1 MVTVY
6 ISFDSENRT
15 TFSLQHGVLKVR
27 TTEEQRLK
35 KQKEQEKKLAAYQL
49 SVKQILASRREDSYD
64 PSTLQLCAQ
73 VLSSNPDVY
82 TLWNFRKE
90 AVLIE
95 IKTRYASN
103 CAFYL
108 CCL

>member
-1 MVTVY
+1 MQ
-6 ISFDSENRT
+6 SFH
-15 TFSLQHGVLKVR
+15 LLHVKVLIPQHGVLKVR

-35 KQKEQEKKLAAYQL
+35 KQKEQEKKLAAYHA
-49 SVKQILASRREDSYD
+49 SVDRILASRSEHSYD
-64 PSTLQLCAQ
+64 PASLLLCAQ

-95 IKTRYASN
+95 IKDR
-103 CAFYL
+103 
-108 CCL
+108 